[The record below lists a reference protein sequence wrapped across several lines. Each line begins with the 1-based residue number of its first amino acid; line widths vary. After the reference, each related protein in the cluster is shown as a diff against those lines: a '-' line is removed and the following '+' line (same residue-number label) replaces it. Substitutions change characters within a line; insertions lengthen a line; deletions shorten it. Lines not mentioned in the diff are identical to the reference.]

1 MMTEANSTT
10 TALLDNSDLDGQ
22 ETLYTSSLNDS
33 LMYLMNLFICTLF
46 IGTEGKARTHDPR
59 FWRPMLYRLSY
70 FRVKKSPI
78 PLFSLL
84 QKKVLWDSSIIQIIK
99 LCAHFFLRRNER

>member
-1 MMTEANSTT
+1 
-10 TALLDNSDLDGQ
+10 
-22 ETLYTSSLNDS
+22 
-33 LMYLMNLFICTLF
+33 
-46 IGTEGKARTHDPR
+46 
-59 FWRPMLYRLSY
+59 
-70 FRVKKSPI
+70 VKKSPI